1 MTHFQLHSYRDIL
14 SNKNFL
20 AFWSGFTI
28 SSLGD
33 SLTRVALTWLVFEET
48 KSAQA
53 LGMLTIA
60 YTAPILVGG
69 LIAGPL
75 LDRFSPRRV
84 MLTDNLIRG
93 LIFSLIPILH
103 FLGRLELW
111 HIYLFAAIYGFLMMI
126 SLAGGPTLIPALVKK
141 EQLETANAME
151 TLSYTVSGVIGPPLA
166 GLLIAW
172 LGTTNVVIFD
182 ALSYFIFAF
191 ALMGI
196 SVREPEPST
205 HHQATISYGIMDAV
219 RLMLGNKVIL
229 STTLMFM
236 AANVGLGAMTVFLP
250 LVSNQIAE
258 DSSQVFGT
266 LLGAMALGEVIS
278 AWLAGS
284 LSISIPLG
292 KRIALAQIL
301 SGLSLLFLLAG
312 SSFGS
317 VLIGL
322 FLLGFFS
329 APLTIWAQTLRMQV
343 IPPDL
348 RGRTFA
354 LLRTLMQGATPLGGA
369 LAGFLLPVFGTQLIV
384 GLSALIVGGPGVAGL
399 QVTELASA
407 DTNRSKDARGLE
419 YE

>member
-1 MTHFQLHSYRDIL
+1 MATLQFNSYREIL

-20 AFWSGFTI
+20 VFWSGFTI
-28 SSLGD
+28 SSVGD

-53 LGMLTIA
+53 LGILTIA
-60 YTAPILVGG
+60 YTAPILIGG

-93 LIFSLIPILH
+93 LVFSLIPVLHILN
-103 FLGRLELW
+103 RLELW

-126 SLAGGPTLIPALVKK
+126 SLAGGPTLLPSIVKQ
-141 EQLETANAME
+141 EQLDTANAME
-151 TLSYTVSGVIGPPLA
+151 MLSYTVSGVIGPPLA

-172 LGTTNVVIFD
+172 LGATNVVIFD
-182 ALSYFIFAF
+182 ALSYFIFVF
-191 ALMGI
+191 ALLFVT
-196 SVREPEPST
+196 VREPEPSPYQQT
-205 HHQATISYGIMDAV
+205 NASYGIMDAV
-219 RLMLGNKVIL
+219 RLMTGNKVIL

-236 AANVGLGAMTVFLP
+236 AANIGLGAMTVFLP

-258 DSSQVFGT
+258 NSSQVFGV
-266 LLGAMALGEVIS
+266 LLGVMAMGEVIS

-284 LSISIPLG
+284 LSLNITLG
-292 KRIALAQIL
+292 KRIALAQIF
-301 SGLSLLFLLAG
+301 SGASLTFLLLG
-312 SSFGS
+312 SIFWS
-317 VLIGL
+317 VAIGL

-369 LAGFLLPVFGTQLIV
+369 LAGFLLPVMGIQMIIGLSSLMIGVPGLAGTQVEELRQ
-384 GLSALIVGGPGVAGL
+384 AGV
-399 QVTELASA
+399 S
-407 DTNRSKDARGLE
+407 
-419 YE
+419 

>member
-1 MTHFQLHSYRDIL
+1 MNTSSSNPYREIAG
-14 SNKNFL
+14 NKNYL

-28 SSLGD
+28 STLGD

-48 KSAQA
+48 KSPQA
-53 LGMLTIA
+53 LGVLTIA
-60 YTAPILVGG
+60 YTAPILLGG

-84 MLTDNLIRG
+84 MLIDNLIRG
-93 LIFSLIPILH
+93 LVFSLIPILH
-103 FLGRLELW
+103 FLDKLELW
-111 HIYLFAAIYGFLMMI
+111 HIYLFAAIYGFLMMV
-126 SLAGGPTLIPALVKK
+126 SLAGGPTLIPALIKH
-141 EQLETANAME
+141 EQLDTANAME
-151 TLSYTVSGVIGPPLA
+151 TLSYTLSGLIGPPLA

-172 LGTTNVVIFD
+172 LGAPNVIILD
-182 ALSYFIFAF
+182 AISYFIFAI
-191 ALMGI
+191 ALFSI
-196 SVREPEPST
+196 SVREPEPSP
-205 HHQATISYGIMDAV
+205 HQKVNSSYGIMDAI

-258 DSSQVFGT
+258 DSSQVFGM
-266 LLGAMALGEVIS
+266 LLGAMALGEVLS

-284 LSISIPLG
+284 LSLTMSLG
-292 KRIALAQIL
+292 KRIAFAQIL
-301 SGLSLLFLLAG
+301 SGLSLLFLVAG
-312 SSFGS
+312 SSFG
-317 VLIGL
+317 LAAIGL

-369 LAGFLLPVFGTQLIV
+369 LAGFLLPIFGIPMIV
-384 GLSALIVGGPGVAGL
+384 GLSALVLGVPGMAGL
-399 QVTELASA
+399 SVKELAA
-407 DTNRSKDARGLE
+407 PETSK
-419 YE
+419 

>member
-1 MTHFQLHSYRDIL
+1 MPAFQSNSYREIL
-14 SNKNFL
+14 SNKNFR

-28 SSLGD
+28 SSIGD

-60 YTAPILVGG
+60 YTAPILIGG

-93 LIFSLIPILH
+93 LVFSLIPILH

-126 SLAGGPTLIPALVKK
+126 SLAGGPTLIPSIVKK
-141 EQLETANAME
+141 EQLDTANAME

-172 LGTTNVVIFD
+172 LGATNVIIFD
-182 ALSYFIFAF
+182 ALSYFIFVF
-191 ALMGI
+191 ALFSM
-196 SVREPEPST
+196 SVQEPEHST
-205 HHQATISYGIMDAV
+205 DQQTNNSYGIMDAV
-219 RLMLGNKVIL
+219 RLMTSNKVIL

-236 AANVGLGAMTVFLP
+236 AANIGLGAMTVFLP

-258 DSSQVFGT
+258 NSSQVFGV

-284 LSISIPLG
+284 FSIKTALG

-301 SGLSLLFLLAG
+301 SGLSLMLLVAG
-312 SSFGS
+312 TSFGS
-317 VLIGL
+317 VLSGL

-369 LAGFLLPVFGTQLIV
+369 LAGVLLPLWGIQIIVSLSSLIIGAP
-384 GLSALIVGGPGVAGL
+384 GLAGL
-399 QVTELASA
+399 LVKELVSA
-407 DTNRSKDARGLE
+407 GADS
-419 YE
+419 

>member
-1 MTHFQLHSYRDIL
+1 MATLQLNSYRDIL

-28 SSLGD
+28 SSIGD

-111 HIYLFAAIYGFLMMI
+111 HIYLFAAVYGLLMMI
-126 SLAGGPTLIPALVKK
+126 SLAGGPTLIPSLVKH
-141 EQLETANAME
+141 EQLDTANAME

-172 LGTTNVVIFD
+172 LGATNVVIFD
-182 ALSYFIFAF
+182 ALSYFIFVF
-191 ALMGI
+191 MLMGI
-196 SVREPEPST
+196 SVRESAPST
-205 HHQATISYGIMDAV
+205 NQQTNASYGIMDAV

-229 STTLMFM
+229 ATTLMFM

-258 DSSQVFGT
+258 NSSQVFGI
-266 LLGAMALGEVIS
+266 LLGAMAVGEVIS

-284 LSISIPLG
+284 LSINIPLG

-301 SGLSLLFLLAG
+301 SGLSLTFLLAG

-369 LAGFLLPVFGTQLIV
+369 LAGFLLPIWGIQIIIGLSSLIIGSPGLV
-384 GLSALIVGGPGVAGL
+384 GLRVKELVSAG
-399 QVTELASA
+399 
-407 DTNRSKDARGLE
+407 SK
-419 YE
+419 

>member
-1 MTHFQLHSYRDIL
+1 MTKSSFNPYREL
-14 SNKNFL
+14 AGNKNYL
-20 AFWSGFTI
+20 AFWSGFTF
-28 SSLGD
+28 STVGD

-60 YTAPILVGG
+60 YTAPILLGG

-84 MLTDNLIRG
+84 MLVDNLIRG
-93 LIFSLIPILH
+93 LVFALIPILH

-111 HIYLFAAIYGFLMMI
+111 HIYLFAAVYGFLMMI
-126 SLAGGPTLIPALVKK
+126 SLAGGPTLIPSIVKH
-141 EQLETANAME
+141 EHLDTANALE
-151 TLSYTVSGVIGPPLA
+151 TLSYTISGVIGPPLA

-172 LGTTNVVIFD
+172 LGATNVIIFD

-191 ALMGI
+191 ALQGI
-196 SVREPEPST
+196 SVSEPVRSEEQKT
-205 HHQATISYGIMDAV
+205 NASYGLMDAV
-219 RLMLGNKVIL
+219 RLMLANKVIL

-258 DSSQVFGT
+258 DSSQVFGL

-278 AWLAGS
+278 AGLAGS
-284 LSISIPLG
+284 LSIKLSLG
-292 KRIALAQIL
+292 KRIAMAQIL
-301 SGLSLLFLLAG
+301 SGASLLFLLWTSGFWA
-312 SSFGS
+312 
-317 VLIGL
+317 VAIGL

-369 LAGFLLPVFGTQLIV
+369 LAGFLLPAWGIQAII
-384 GLSALIVGGPGVAGL
+384 GLSSFVIGSPGLAGMSIE
-399 QVTELASA
+399 ELTSA
-407 DTNRSKDARGLE
+407 GAE
-419 YE
+419 Q

>member
-1 MTHFQLHSYRDIL
+1 MAGFQLNSYREIL
-14 SNKNFL
+14 GNKNFF

-28 SSLGD
+28 SSVGD

-60 YTAPILVGG
+60 YTAPILFGG

-84 MLTDNLIRG
+84 MIADNLLRG
-93 LIFSLIPILH
+93 ITFSIIPILH
-103 FLGRLELW
+103 FIGRLELW
-111 HIYLFAAIYGFLMMI
+111 HIYLFAAVYGFLMMI
-126 SLAGGPTLIPALVKK
+126 SLAGGPTLIPALVHKD
-141 EQLETANAME
+141 QLDTANAME
-151 TLSYTVSGVIGPPLA
+151 MLSYTVSGVIGPPLA

-172 LGTTNVVIFD
+172 LGATNVVIFD
-182 ALSYFIFAF
+182 ALSYFIFVF
-191 ALMGI
+191 ALLGV
-196 SVREPEPST
+196 SVREPESSP
-205 HHQATISYGIMDAV
+205 HQRTNVSYGIMDAV

-236 AANVGLGAMTVFLP
+236 AANVGMGAMTVFLP
-250 LVSNQIAE
+250 LLSNQIAE
-258 DSSQVFGT
+258 DSSQVFGV

-284 LSISIPLG
+284 LTMRMTLG

-301 SGLSLLFLLAG
+301 SGLSLTFLLAG
-312 SSFGS
+312 PSVFGF

-343 IPPDL
+343 IPSDL

-369 LAGFLLPVFGTQLIV
+369 LAGFLLPVIGMQMVIGLSSLIIGVPGLAGTQVEELRR
-384 GLSALIVGGPGVAGL
+384 AGG
-399 QVTELASA
+399 
-407 DTNRSKDARGLE
+407 
-419 YE
+419 

>member
-1 MTHFQLHSYRDIL
+1 MAQIRLNSYRDIL

-28 SSLGD
+28 SSIGD

-53 LGMLTIA
+53 LGLLTIA

-75 LDRFSPRRV
+75 LDHFSPRRV
-84 MLTDNLIRG
+84 MLADNLIRG

-103 FLGRLELW
+103 FSNRLELW
-111 HIYLFAAIYGFLMMI
+111 HIYLFAAAYGFLMMI
-126 SLAGGPTLIPALVKK
+126 SLAGGPTLIPSFVKQ
-141 EQLETANAME
+141 EQLDTANAME
-151 TLSYTVSGVIGPPLA
+151 MLSYTISGVIGPPLA

-172 LGTTNVVIFD
+172 LGATNVVIFD
-182 ALSYFIFAF
+182 ALSYFIFVF
-191 ALMGI
+191 ALLGMSG
-196 SVREPEPST
+196 RETERST
-205 HHQATISYGIMDAV
+205 DGQTSTSYGSMDAV

-236 AANVGLGAMTVFLP
+236 AANIGLGAMTVFLP

-258 DSSQVFGT
+258 NSSRVFGI
-266 LLGAMALGEVIS
+266 LLGAEALGEVIS
-278 AWLAGS
+278 AGLAGS
-284 LSISIPLG
+284 LTINMTLG

-301 SGLSLLFLLAG
+301 SGASLMFLLAG

-317 VLIGL
+317 AAIGL

-369 LAGFLLPVFGTQLIV
+369 LAGFLLPVWGIQIMI
-384 GLSALIVGGPGVAGL
+384 GSSALVIGSPGLAGL
-399 QVTELASA
+399 QIKELVSA
-407 DTNRSKDARGLE
+407 GSE
-419 YE
+419 

>member
-1 MTHFQLHSYRDIL
+1 MNTSSSNPYREIAG
-14 SNKNFL
+14 NKNYL

-28 SSLGD
+28 STLGD

-48 KSAQA
+48 KSPQA
-53 LGMLTIA
+53 LGVLTIA
-60 YTAPILVGG
+60 YTAPILLGG

-84 MLTDNLIRG
+84 MLIDNLIRG
-93 LIFSLIPILH
+93 LVFSLIPILH
-103 FLGRLELW
+103 FLDKLELW
-111 HIYLFAAIYGFLMMI
+111 HIYLFAAIYGFLMMV
-126 SLAGGPTLIPALVKK
+126 SLAGGPTLIPALIKH
-141 EQLETANAME
+141 EQLDTANAME
-151 TLSYTVSGVIGPPLA
+151 TLSYTLSGLIGPPLA

-172 LGTTNVVIFD
+172 LGAPNVIILD
-182 ALSYFIFAF
+182 AISYFIFAI
-191 ALMGI
+191 ALFSI
-196 SVREPEPST
+196 SVREPEPSP
-205 HHQATISYGIMDAV
+205 HQKVNSSYGIMDAI

-258 DSSQVFGT
+258 DSSQVFGM
-266 LLGAMALGEVIS
+266 LLGAMALGEVLS

-284 LSISIPLG
+284 LSLTMCLG
-292 KRIALAQIL
+292 KRIAFAQIL
-301 SGLSLLFLLAG
+301 SGLSLLFLVAG
-312 SSFGS
+312 SSFG
-317 VLIGL
+317 LAAIGL

-369 LAGFLLPVFGTQLIV
+369 LAGFLLPIFGIPMIV
-384 GLSALIVGGPGVAGL
+384 GLSALVLGAPGVAGL
-399 QVTELASA
+399 SVKSLITPETTQ
-407 DTNRSKDARGLE
+407 
-419 YE
+419 